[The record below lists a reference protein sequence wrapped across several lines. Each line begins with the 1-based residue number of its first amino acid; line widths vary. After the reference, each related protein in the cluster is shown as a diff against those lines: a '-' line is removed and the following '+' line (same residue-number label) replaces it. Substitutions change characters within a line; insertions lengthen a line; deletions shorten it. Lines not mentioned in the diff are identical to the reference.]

1 MTISMHSSTSTHS
14 RTSTPAPPGVPVHVE
29 TILLGTTA
37 GRLTYRLRSGT
48 LRGREHP
55 DDRALA
61 LSGLDPGGVP
71 VGVLLHST
79 SWRFDPNGVVLTYA
93 ALPDPDPA
101 GALPLARPP
110 EFTASADALSPSP
123 DRILPEHVVVHACR
137 HLAWLHRND
146 PLVRTLAQ
154 GQPRLWDLI
163 DRYPPAPAGSP
174 TALP

>member
-1 MTISMHSSTSTHS
+1 MHS
-14 RTSTPAPPGVPVHVE
+14 RTSTAAPAGVPVQVE
-29 TILLGTTA
+29 TILLGATA
-37 GRLTYRLRSGT
+37 GRLTYRLRSGA

-61 LSGLDPGGVP
+61 LSGLGRDGHGSP

-79 SWRFDPNGVVLTYA
+79 SWRFGPTGVVLTYA
-93 ALPDPDPA
+93 ALPDPDPGGAVSLVAPPDFA
-101 GALPLARPP
+101 GSTDGR
-110 EFTASADALSPSP
+110 SPSP
-123 DRILPEHVVVHACR
+123 DLILPEHVVVHACR

-146 PLVRTLAQ
+146 PLVRALAD

-174 TALP
+174 